1 MNQSSSSAESRG
13 GPRVAAGGSL
23 SRATDFNGSR
33 ERERESDVLLSGR
46 SEGEGLREAGQT
58 LRNPFAETFPEQEDG
73 QSLPFELRSCRIAAR
88 LEDAY

>member
-1 MNQSSSSAESRG
+1 MAFDEVEKTLTFRLR
-13 GPRVAAGGSL
+13 PRVAAGGSL

-73 QSLPFELRSCRIAAR
+73 QSLPFELR
-88 LEDAY
+88 LGP